1 MKKNR
6 NTFFQESSYQSYNP
20 NMANIGGAPYQ
31 TASNYYYQGPV
42 PGPVPGPAPMNQPIN
57 QQMQPNYNIGYNSM
71 QNNNNDIESRL
82 AKIERQLN
90 RIDYRLTKLENAN
103 TTITSDDF
111 DSGNTTNMYM
121 L

>member
-6 NTFFQESSYQSYNP
+6 NSFFQESSYQSYNP
-20 NMANIGGAPYQ
+20 MMEGFNGAPYQ
-31 TASNYYYQGPV
+31 TASNYFYQ
-42 PGPVPGPAPMNQPIN
+42 GPAPMIQKNPSPMPN
-57 QQMQPNYNIGYNSM
+57 NYNTGYNSM
-71 QNNNNDIESRL
+71 QNTTNDIESRL

-90 RIDYRLTKLENAN
+90 RIDYRLTKLENN
-103 TTITSDDF
+103 STTLTSDDF